1 MKILKFLS
9 VAVLS
14 LMFTISAYADPVK
27 VGFVY
32 VGPTGDHGWTYMH
45 DIGRQAIVKE
55 LGDQVETTY
64 VENVKYGPDA
74 ERVMR
79 QMALQGVDI
88 IFATSFGY
96 MESMLNVAKE
106 FPDVKFEHAT
116 GYKTAENMSVY
127 SSKFYEGRYVQGV
140 IAGHMSKTGKAG
152 YIASFPIPEVIRGI
166 NAFYLGASSVN
177 PDFDIDVV
185 WVNTWYDPG
194 KEADAA
200 KVLISQGADIIT
212 QHTDSPA
219 ALQVAD
225 AAGVKAFGQ
234 ASDMIMFAPNTQL
247 TAILDLWGP
256 YYVERVKAVI
266 DGTWETKDTWG
277 GMDTGMVAMAPY
289 TNMPDDIKKIAMA
302 IEKDILEGKLEIFPG
317 ATIGDL
323 LGMSEY
329 VEGIDAIKP

>member
-1 MKILKFLS
+1 M
-9 VAVLS
+9 
-14 LMFTISAYADPVK
+14 
-27 VGFVY
+27 
-32 VGPTGDHGWTYMH
+32 
-45 DIGRQAIVKE
+45 
-55 LGDQVETTY
+55 
-64 VENVKYGPDA
+64 
-74 ERVMR
+74 
-79 QMALQGVDI
+79 
-88 IFATSFGY
+88 
-96 MESMLNVAKE
+96 
-106 FPDVKFEHAT
+106 
-116 GYKTAENMSVY
+116 
-127 SSKFYEGRYVQGV
+127 
-140 IAGHMSKTGKAG
+140 
-152 YIASFPIPEVIRGI
+152 
-166 NAFYLGASSVN
+166 
-177 PDFDIDVV
+177 V

-200 KVLISQGADIIT
+200 KVLIAQGADIIT

-266 DGTWETKDTWG
+266 DGTWEMQDTWG

-302 IEKDILEGKLEIFPG
+302 LEKDILEGKFEIFPG
-317 ATIGDL
+317 ASVGDL
-323 LGMSEY
+323 LGMSES

>member
-200 KVLISQGADIIT
+200 KVLIAQGADIIT

-266 DGTWETKDTWG
+266 DGTWEMQDTWG

-302 IEKDILEGKLEIFPG
+302 LEKDILEGKFEIFPG
-317 ATIGDL
+317 AGVGDL